1 MVWMHEALWKEQHEF
16 NMRVRDIH
24 VRKRVSSR
32 PMSLL
37 DICSESN
44 LQQMN
49 SMWPRNVGKL
59 RLKNR
64 WHTSKSTLYFYKLEM
79 IASLTAAT

>member
-44 LQQMN
+44 LQQIKFD
-49 SMWPRNVGKL
+49 VA
-59 RLKNR
+59 
-64 WHTSKSTLYFYKLEM
+64 SKCWKAEVEE
-79 IASLTAAT
+79 